1 VRDMSGQ
8 PVKSEA
14 ELRMKFET
22 ESAARLVEKSL
33 QPDNEPLPK
42 GLRIGVK
49 RKGRLLVFKVSSER
63 PLMSLLATL
72 DDVIASAALVLK
84 VIQAVE

>member
-1 VRDMSGQ
+1 MRDMSGQ

-63 PLMSLLATL
+63 PLTSLLATL